1 MKVISSFVLLLT
13 AVTVFA
19 SDSPPG
25 ETHQVL
31 YLADA
36 GVVVLRLS
44 VVVEGEGPKQCHE
57 KFVDAMLKSLD
68 KNGDGVVTVE
78 EARGRIPTPREARQL
93 QLGTEAEPVAMDAA
107 PDSNPKD
114 GKLTRGE
121 LLAYFKRLGL
131 SPFSVPFQ
139 PRHAGGSPSGENG
152 GGPKL

>member
-1 MKVISSFVLLLT
+1 MKVVSSLVLLLV
-13 AVTVFA
+13 AITVCA
-19 SDSPPG
+19 GDSPSG
-25 ETHQVL
+25 ETQQVL

-57 KFVDAMLKSLD
+57 KFVDSLLKSLD

-78 EARGRIPTPREARQL
+78 EARGRIPTPREAQQL
-93 QLGTEAEPVAMDAA
+93 QLGTGTEPVAMNAA

-114 GKLTRGE
+114 GKITRGE

-131 SPFSVPFQ
+131 SP
-139 PRHAGGSPSGENG
+139 RAIALLGLRN
-152 GGPKL
+152 L

>member
-1 MKVISSFVLLLT
+1 MKVISSFVLLLA

-19 SDSPPG
+19 SDSPPA

-57 KFVDAMLKSLD
+57 KFVDSLLKSLD

-78 EARGRIPTPREARQL
+78 EARGRIPTPRCVSTRI
-93 QLGTEAEPVAMDAA
+93 
-107 PDSNPKD
+107 D
-114 GKLTRGE
+114 GGMGDCYLR
-121 LLAYFKRLGL
+121 RV
-131 SPFSVPFQ
+131 SC
-139 PRHAGGSPSGENG
+139 
-152 GGPKL
+152 